1 MKSPQK
7 FDESSEHFQFNKINI
22 DIIFCSVNKHK
33 PNMTFDVFLQ
43 ALIKISELKYANT
56 TSPSLALQSLIVN
69 YLLPLHSMIYTK
81 AHNKYGIEGGILN
94 L

>member
-1 MKSPQK
+1 
-7 FDESSEHFQFNKINI
+7 
-22 DIIFCSVNKHK
+22 
-33 PNMTFDVFLQ
+33 MTFDVFLQ

-94 L
+94 LQFDELVSLVFRDVGLTLLEVYKVYF